1 MIAGVAVLV
10 AVIFGALALLHVAWA
25 VGARPVSAAVIPCTP
40 AGAPVINPGPAVT
53 LVVAALLLLAANL
66 LLDRVGLGLQLFP
79 AGLTHLGTM
88 GVAVVLLLRGIG
100 DFRYVGLFRRVRSTP
115 FARLDT
121 WFYTPLVL
129 SLAGLTV
136 WVALGTR

>member
-79 AGLTHLGTM
+79 AGQITAAGERHDAATP
-88 GVAVVLLLRGIG
+88 
-100 DFRYVGLFRRVRSTP
+100 RRVAGAPVRRSP
-115 FARLDT
+115 
-121 WFYTPLVL
+121 PLRRHL
-129 SLAGLTV
+129 HGWA
-136 WVALGTR
+136 